1 MIIHVILTKL
11 ADSALFNKPKLFALV
26 IEPIKLRRKH
36 WWPVPSA
43 RKTVYIWVTS
53 NLWLAEKVAQ
63 ESVSSPEREK
73 TKLAQNLLA
82 SHKTAPLK
90 WNCLMIWC

>member
-1 MIIHVILTKL
+1 MIIHVILTKF
-11 ADSALFNKPKLFALV
+11 ADSALSNKPKLFALA

-36 WWPVPSA
+36 WWPVSSA
-43 RKTVYIWVTS
+43 RKTVYNKVTS
-53 NLWLAEKVAQ
+53 NLWLAKKVVQ
-63 ESVSSPEREK
+63 ESVSPSEREK

-82 SHKTAPLK
+82 THKTATLK

>member
-11 ADSALFNKPKLFALV
+11 GDSALFNKPKLFALG

-43 RKTVYIWVTS
+43 RKTVYNKVTS
-53 NLWLAEKVAQ
+53 NL
-63 ESVSSPEREK
+63 
-73 TKLAQNLLA
+73 
-82 SHKTAPLK
+82 
-90 WNCLMIWC
+90 

>member
-1 MIIHVILTKL
+1 MIIHVILTKF
-11 ADSALFNKPKLFALV
+11 ADSALSNKPKLFALA

-43 RKTVYIWVTS
+43 RKTVYNKVTS
-53 NLWLAEKVAQ
+53 NLWLAEKVVQ
-63 ESVSSPEREK
+63 ESVSPSEREK

>member
-11 ADSALFNKPKLFALV
+11 GALFNKPKLFALA

-43 RKTVYIWVTS
+43 RKTVYNKVTS
-53 NLWLAEKVAQ
+53 NL
-63 ESVSSPEREK
+63 
-73 TKLAQNLLA
+73 
-82 SHKTAPLK
+82 
-90 WNCLMIWC
+90 